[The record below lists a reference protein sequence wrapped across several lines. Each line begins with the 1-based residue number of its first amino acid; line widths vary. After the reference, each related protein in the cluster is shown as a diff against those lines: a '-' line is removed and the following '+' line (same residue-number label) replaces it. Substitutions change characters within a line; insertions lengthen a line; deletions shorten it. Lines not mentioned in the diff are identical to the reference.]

1 MSGPERERGSILPLI
16 LGLFLVALTM
26 VAGTVSFAQSFVQQ
40 QGLQDVCDGAAAAAA
55 SAANLDR
62 DAALGAG
69 PSLRFDEVQQV
80 VAGYLARDAG
90 RADVHSAV
98 ALSADA
104 RQLRL
109 TCTET
114 LPVVFGAM
122 FGKGDGVRH
131 TVHSAARA
139 PLT

>member
-1 MSGPERERGSILPLI
+1 MNRLDGDEGSILPLI
-16 LGLFLVALTM
+16 LGFFLVALMM

-62 DAALGAG
+62 DTALGAG
-69 PSLRFDEVQQV
+69 PSLRFDEVQRV

-90 RADVHSAV
+90 RADVQSAV
-98 ALSADA
+98 TLSADA

-114 LPVVFGAM
+114 LPVAFGAM